1 MENNLDFGNSN
12 SIENLTKS
20 NFREIFY
27 KYLSFWKLFVLL
39 IILGLGS
46 ANIYLRYKVPMY
58 EAFASIKITD
68 NQKGGSGVS
77 ETSAFDDL
85 SILKDGNSIENEKAI
100 LTSRDLMRKV
110 VISLGLQIEYYA
122 IGNLTGFTRREIYQ
136 ESPILLEIEGKD
148 SLIRQHGNSFFVHI
162 LTGNSFQLENK
173 DGKILNKGSFNQ
185 KIKINKFISYKFS
198 KNHRFSEVA
207 INRKIEVV
215 VLPVEACVNKCL
227 SKLKIEQSGNA
238 SAILKLF
245 LQNQSKEKAINILNM
260 LVRKYNE
267 DAIEDKNLVSKNTC
281 DFINDRVKYIS
292 KELGDVE
299 EEAKKFKE
307 KNNLVDIEFETKADV
322 NAGTDLRQSIVNA
335 ETQVQLSRMMLDHLL
350 NNTQAEDLVPVN
362 LGLADNTID
371 RTIETH
377 NNLVLERLEEL
388 KTTTTKAPKVVN
400 LTNRISEL
408 KENIEK
414 SVKNLINSK
423 KRALIELDSEEQRLE
438 IGLSKMPKFEKEFRS
453 IERQQQ
459 IKESL
464 YLYLLQKREETQ
476 IALAVGIGNAKLV
489 DSAYSNG
496 SIISPKRSFIYLGA
510 LAFSIVL
517 GVLYVYLKDL
527 FYDKVYSKS
536 DIEKLKLPF
545 IGNIPLGDKNKQIVV
560 TKGSKT
566 AISEAFRSLRTN
578 VDFMLGQVEGRGKF
592 IFITSTVAREGKS
605 FTAVNFSISL
615 ALSGKKVLLIGMDLR
630 APKLEDYLGKD
641 RSKGVTNFIVDSR
654 MTLAQLIYTTDI
666 HEQLDILPSG
676 DIPPNPSELLMSE
689 RVVQLF
695 QEVGGLYD
703 YLVVD
708 TAPVGIVTDTLLIS
722 KYADTV
728 LYVVRAHELPKRMLN
743 IPSELK
749 KDDRL
754 PNMALLLN
762 GTYGSKGYG
771 YGYGYRYGYGYGGY
785 GYYQEDKK
793 TPWWKFNWLFKKR

>member
-1 MENNLDFGNSN
+1 MKNNLDFGSTT
-12 SIENLTKS
+12 SIEGLTKS
-20 NFREIFY
+20 NFREILY
-27 KYLSFWKLFVLL
+27 KYISYWKLFFVLIFFAL
-39 IILGLGS
+39 CI
-46 ANIYLRYKVPMY
+46 ANLYLRYKVPMY
-58 EAFASIKITD
+58 EAFASIKVID

-110 VISLGLQIEYYA
+110 VVSLGLQIEYYA
-122 IGNLTGFTRREIYQ
+122 IGNLTGFTRREIYH

-148 SLIRQHGNSFFVHI
+148 SLIRQHGNSFFIHI
-162 LTGNSFQLENK
+162 ITGNSFQLETK

-185 KIKINKFISYKFS
+185 RIKINKFISYKFS

-207 INRKIEVV
+207 VNRKIEIV
-215 VLPVEACVNKCL
+215 VLPIEACVNKCL
-227 SKLKIEQSGNA
+227 STLKIEQSGNA

-299 EEAKKFKE
+299 DEAKRFKE
-307 KNNLVDIEFETKADV
+307 KNKLVDVEVETKAEV
-322 NAGTDLRQSIVNA
+322 NAGTDLRMSIIAA
-335 ETQVQLSRMMLDHLL
+335 ETQVQLSKMMLEHLL
-350 NNTQAEDLVPVN
+350 ANSATDDLVPVN
-362 LGLADNTID
+362 LGLADNTIE
-371 RTIETH
+371 RTIEIH

-408 KENIEK
+408 KTNIEK
-414 SVKNLINSK
+414 SVRNLINSK
-423 KRALIELDSEEQRLE
+423 KRALVEIDSEERRLE
-438 IGLSKMPKFEKEFRS
+438 SELAKMPRFEKEFRS

-510 LAFSIVL
+510 LSLSIVL
-517 GVLYVYLKDL
+517 GILYIYIKDL
-527 FYDKVYSKS
+527 LYDKVYSKS
-536 DIEKLKLPF
+536 DIEKLNLPF

-630 APKLEDYLGKD
+630 APKLEDYMGKE

-654 MTLAQLIYTTDI
+654 LTLADLIYTTDI
-666 HEQLDILPSG
+666 HEKVDILPSG

-695 QEVGGLYD
+695 QEVGQLYD
-703 YLVVD
+703 YMVVD

-749 KDDRL
+749 KEERL

-771 YGYGYRYGYGYGGY
+771 YGYGYRYGYGYGY

-793 TPWWKFNWLFKKR
+793 APWWKFNLLFKKS